1 VRDDPRPPVPSTLYD
16 DAYFETCEG
25 YGEFSASDGAEL
37 SARLQA
43 AWELAD
49 VRPGQTVLDLGCG
62 RGEVL
67 VWGASRAVRAWGLDF
82 SAAAVGIARQAAIA
96 NGVGDLVR
104 IQRGEARAL
113 PYAGATF
120 DRVLMLDLVEHL
132 HPPELGSAL
141 REVRRVLKPEGRL
154 LVHTMPNLWYYRYGY
169 PLYRGLQRLRGQR
182 LPANPRERFKY
193 HAAMHVNEQHVLSL
207 QANLRR
213 AGFRARVWATNV
225 LPYAQE
231 HGRLG
236 AMVDWLCRLYPF
248 KWVLCNDLFALA
260 WPTEPRR

>member
-1 VRDDPRPPVPSTLYD
+1 VRDESRPPVPSTLYD
-16 DAYFETCEG
+16 EAYFETCEG

-43 AWELAD
+43 AWDLAD
-49 VRPGQTVLDLGCG
+49 MHPGQVMLDLGCG

-67 VWGASRAVRAWGLDF
+67 VWAASRGVCAWGLDF

-104 IQRGEARAL
+104 IQRGADAS
-113 PYAGATF
+113 F

-132 HPPELGSAL
+132 HPWELEGAL
-141 REVRRVLKPEGRL
+141 RAVRRVLKPEGRL
-154 LVHTMPNLWYYRYGY
+154 LVHTMPNLWYYRFGY

-193 HAAMHVNEQHVLSL
+193 HAAMHVNEQDVLSL
-207 QANLRR
+207 RANLRR
-213 AGFRARVWATNV
+213 AGFRTRVWATNIV
-225 LPYAQE
+225 PYAQE

-236 AMVDWLCRLYPF
+236 AMVDWLCVLYPF

-260 WPTEPRR
+260 WAAEPCR